1 MAITADFNETVL
13 YSSAVD
19 RDRREIDVD
28 PELVYVVAD
37 ETPWTV
43 MLRNARKQNTTD
55 PDFVWYEQQLGLY
68 YTSVGSAGYV
78 DSSVPG
84 TSTTIPVVD
93 ASVFLPNDL
102 CKNTQT
108 GEVMLVAAAN
118 ITAETITVYRMFGTS
133 GSHGAGVAGACLLF
147 LGSAFPEGSNA
158 PVAKQNQP
166 TKLSN
171 CTQIHRTSMSGTGT
185 SDAASL
191 RTNQSERQRERKA
204 KLIDHNTAME
214 RAFLFGDGIEAAAG
228 SAFGNTLPQRATNG
242 AINFIQ
248 SNVFNAGGTMTE
260 SYFEEVCEGVF
271 AVGSRT
277 KLAVFSP
284 RMITILNGFAAGKM
298 KVIVGEETYGVRIKQ
313 YISAH
318 GDLFVVESR
327 SLQLDYAYC
336 GFIFDMGFVTYKAM
350 MGRDTKLKTNIEAPG
365 FDGWADEYL
374 TESGLKFQNEAAH
387 AYIYG
392 AAA

>member
-1 MAITADFNETVL
+1 MAITQDFTESVL
-13 YSSAVD
+13 YTTAVD
-19 RDRREIDVD
+19 RDRRELDID
-28 PELVYVVAD
+28 PELVYIVAD

-43 MLRNARKQNTTD
+43 LLRNARKQNTTD
-55 PDFVWYEQQLGLY
+55 PEFIWYEQALGAY
-68 YTSVGSAGYV
+68 FTTVGSAGYA
-78 DSSVPG
+78 DTSTPG
-84 TSTTIPVVD
+84 TSTTLPVVD

-108 GEVMLVAAAN
+108 GEVMLVTANN
-118 ITAETITVYRMFGTS
+118 ITAETITVLRMFGTS
-133 GSHGAGVAGACLLF
+133 GSHGAGVVGATLLF

-158 PVAKQNQP
+158 PTSKQNQP
-166 TKLSN
+166 AKLKN
-171 CTQIHRTSMSGTGT
+171 YTQIHRTTMTGTGT
-185 SDAASL
+185 SDAAQL
-191 RTNQSERQRERKA
+191 RTNQSERFRERKA

-228 SAFGNTLPQRATNG
+228 GTFGNTLPQRATNG

-248 SNVFNAGGTMTE
+248 TNVFNAGGTMTE
-260 SYFEEVCEGVF
+260 SYFEQICEAAF

-284 RMITILNGFAAGKM
+284 RMITVLNGFAAGKM
-298 KVIVGEETYGVRIKQ
+298 KVIVGEDTYGVRIKQ

-318 GDLFVVESR
+318 GDLFIVESR

-336 GFIFDMGFVTYKAM
+336 GFVFDMQFITYKAM

-365 FDGWADEYL
+365 FDGWEDEYL

-387 AYIYG
+387 AYIMG